1 MISGYQSCVSTD
13 EAFEKYDIIKE
24 LKKVKNSLFC
34 CRTPLFFIGIKSGR
48 NRYG

>member
-24 LKKVKNSLFC
+24 LKKVKNSLFLLSY
-34 CRTPLFFIGIKSGR
+34 TYVFYR
-48 NRYG
+48 N